1 MCTDSEKSLND
12 SIISAIN
19 QPGGNFKYSKFRLDY
34 YHLVTQPIN
43 KFVGLLPRKSEA
55 FYDKVKIIRN
65 WIRSWFAYVLT
76 KEEFSVS
83 YNRLENFL
91 INNGHVLDDLFV
103 SSIKGLLK
111 SLMCHIE
118 VFANHFFHET
128 VTLGFIGSS
137 IVEGMNQCLKYGDYA
152 CKPTMTIDKS
162 SENQIRL
169 AENQARQ
176 RKVGEAKC
184 MKQYIS
190 DNGPIIRHS
199 TCFLKY
205 MPGNT
210 SINVPLTTNVNV
222 FTVPI
227 TVVFFYARE
236 VVREKSAINQMQCN
250 FLTRMN

>member
-19 QPGGNFKYSKFRLDY
+19 RPGGNFKYSKFRLDY

-162 SENQIRL
+162 SENQIR
-169 AENQARQ
+169 
-176 RKVGEAKC
+176 
-184 MKQYIS
+184 
-190 DNGPIIRHS
+190 
-199 TCFLKY
+199 
-205 MPGNT
+205 
-210 SINVPLTTNVNV
+210 
-222 FTVPI
+222 
-227 TVVFFYARE
+227 YA
-236 VVREKSAINQMQCN
+236 M
-250 FLTRMN
+250 